1 MPESLQAILDDAHAS
16 LEARLRLAPAGVVE
30 LPLARRLTDGEALT
44 LLHRVAGAERRIA
57 IVGDGV
63 VFVGVGVALDVH
75 TTGRADDVA
84 TALAVETSRSPRR
97 RFAVTLPFT
106 PSSTASST
114 ASSIHGDSPW
124 SRLRAH
130 TLWAPRLSIH
140 QQGDG
145 PAMLVVDLGDDDRE
159 HHRLAARAEA
169 ITWLTRF
176 RDARPTTAPTMT
188 VQGVVTTPDQWR
200 HANTVADLTD
210 AIKAGTLDKI
220 VLARR
225 RRLTLTGA
233 TGHDVG
239 DVIMARLQPRAD
251 AEVRFLVGE
260 GPEAFFGCTPER
272 LCRRRGR
279 HVEVDV
285 LAGTAATSGG
295 GASLLDDDKER
306 REHEAVR
313 RMVHDALVPVSVAV
327 SAPRTPVLRRLAH
340 VQHLLT
346 PVSAE
351 LLESA
356 PVFHRLHPTPAVA
369 GVPTSVAVAR
379 IGAVEG
385 FDRGFYSGAIGVAM
399 STGEDLYVGLR
410 CAHLHDNGAVL
421 DLYAGSG
428 LVLGSDAEREWQ
440 ELERKERAMRD
451 AVDAVCTRAGQ
462 GAGVRHGAA

>member
-1 MPESLQAILDDAHAS
+1 MPESLQAILEDAQTG
-16 LEARLRLAPAGVVE
+16 LEARLRLAPTGVVE
-30 LPLARRLTDGEALT
+30 LPLGRRLTDGEGLT
-44 LLHRVAGAERRIA
+44 LLHRLAGAKRRIA
-57 IVGDGV
+57 IIGDGV
-63 VFVGVGVALDVH
+63 IFVGVGVALDVH
-75 TTGRADDVA
+75 TTGRADDMA
-84 TALAVETSRSPRR
+84 TALAVETSHSPHR

-106 PSSTASST
+106 PSPMGSSTASST
-114 ASSIHGDSPW
+114 HGDSPW
-124 SRLRAH
+124 TRLRAH
-130 TLWAPRLSIH
+130 SLWAPRLSIH
-140 QQGDG
+140 QQADG
-145 PAMLVVDLGDDDRE
+145 PAMLVVDLGDDDHE
-159 HHRLAARAEA
+159 HHRMAARADA
-169 ITWLTRF
+169 LAWLSGW
-176 RDARPTTAPTMT
+176 RDARPTTASS
-188 VQGVVTTPDQWR
+188 VILQGVVTTPDQWR
-200 HANTVADLTD
+200 HARTVADLTD

-233 TGHDVG
+233 TGPDVA

-260 GPEAFFGCTPER
+260 ADEAFFGCTPER

-279 HVEVDV
+279 QVEVDV

-313 RMVHDALVPVSVAV
+313 RMVHDVLAPISVAV
-327 SAPRTPVLRRLAH
+327 SAPSTPVLRRLAH

-346 PVSAE
+346 PVTAE

-385 FDRGFYSGAIGVAM
+385 FDRGFYSGAIGVAT
-399 STGEDLYVGLR
+399 STGEDLYVCLR
-410 CAHLHDNGAVL
+410 CAHVHDGGAVL

-428 LVLGSDAEREWQ
+428 LVLGSDGEREWL

-451 AVDAVCTRAGQ
+451 AVDAVCTRDGQ
-462 GAGVRHGAA
+462 SAGVRHGAA

>member
-1 MPESLQAILDDAHAS
+1 MPESLQAILDDAQTG
-16 LEARLRLAPAGVVE
+16 LEARLRLTTAGVVE
-30 LPLARRLTDGEALT
+30 LPLGRRLTDGEGLT
-44 LLHRVAGAERRIA
+44 LLHRAAGAERRIA

-63 VFVGVGVALDVH
+63 VFVGVGVALEVH

-114 ASSIHGDSPW
+114 ASSTHGDSPW
-124 SRLRAH
+124 SLLRAH
-130 TLWAPRLSIH
+130 TLWVPRLSLH

-145 PAMLVVDLGDDDRE
+145 PAMLVVDLGDDDHD

-176 RDARPTTAPTMT
+176 RDARPTTTPTVT
-188 VQGVVTTPDQWR
+188 LQGVVTTPDQWR

-233 TGHDVG
+233 TGHDVA

-260 GPEAFFGCTPER
+260 GSEAFFGCTPER

-279 HVEVDV
+279 QVEVDV

-385 FDRGFYSGAIGVAM
+385 FDRGLYSGAIGVAM

-410 CAHLHDNGAVL
+410 CAHLHDGGAVL

-428 LVLGSDAEREWQ
+428 LVLGSDAEREWL

-451 AVDAVCTRAGQ
+451 AVDAVCSRDGQ